1 MAKLFRNY
9 NTLTEYEA
17 DTNKPVNTVC
27 FIKDAKVI
35 YVDGI
40 RYSYKQL
47 DYLPPATSE
56 AEALEYM
63 GKIIKNAQEV
73 GLIYVKPI
81 PKPVPAIYWTGDSNT
96 VSINYNDYT
105 AESDNITIDGIEYY
119 QLKLD
124 KDLNNDFY
132 NFSNN
137 TFTNLIFKD
146 VDTSNVTNMNSM
158 FYYCSDLTSLDVSK
172 FDTSKVTTMSGMF
185 GNCNALTSLDVSG
198 WDTSNVANMNEMFY
212 YCSALTSLDLS
223 RWDTSKVTNMN
234 YMFSICSAL
243 TSLDLNGWNTSNV
256 TDMNNMFSNCGAL
269 TSLDLSGWDT
279 SNVTQMSSMFS
290 GCNALTSLDVS
301 NFNTSKVTNMLY
313 MFYGCSALTSLDLS
327 RWDTSKVTDM
337 NGMFGNCNALKT
349 IRMVGCSQTTIDKI
363 KAQLSTDGI
372 TGCTIVTE

>member
-1 MAKLFRNY
+1 MAKIFRNY

-47 DYLPPATSE
+47 DYLPPAISE

-73 GLIYVKPI
+73 GLIGKL
-81 PKPVPAIYWTGDSNT
+81 KPVPTIYWTGDSNT

-124 KDLNNDFY
+124 KDLNNDF
-132 NFSNN
+132 
-137 TFTNLIFKD
+137 TNLIFKD
-146 VDTSNVTNMNSM
+146 VDTSNVTDMNNM
-158 FYYCSDLTSLDVSK
+158 FAECWALTSLDLSGWN
-172 FDTSKVTTMSGMF
+172 TSNVTNMNGMF
-185 GNCNALTSLDVSG
+185 AECWALTSLDVSG
-198 WDTSNVANMNEMFY
+198 WNTSNVTNMYYMFNS
-212 YCSALTSLDLS
+212 CNALTSLNLS
-223 RWDTSKVTNMN
+223 GWNTSNVTNMS
-234 YMFSICSAL
+234 YMFNNCRSL
-243 TSLDLNGWNTSNV
+243 TSLDVSGWNTSNV
-256 TDMNNMFSNCGAL
+256 TDMNQMFTG
-269 TSLDLSGWDT
+269 
-279 SNVTQMSSMFS
+279 
-290 GCNALTSLDVS
+290 
-301 NFNTSKVTNMLY
+301 
-313 MFYGCSALTSLDLS
+313 
-327 RWDTSKVTDM
+327 
-337 NGMFGNCNALKT
+337 CNALKT

>member
-47 DYLPPATSE
+47 DYLPPAISE

-73 GLIYVKPI
+73 GLIYVKPG
-81 PKPVPAIYWTGDSNT
+81 KPVPTIYCAGSDN
-96 VSINYNDYT
+96 INISGTNYT
-105 AESDNITIDGIEYY
+105 AEPDKINIDGVEYY
-119 QLKLD
+119 KIKLD

-132 NFSNN
+132 NFNYN
-137 TFTNLIFKD
+137 FFTNLIFKD
-146 VDTSNVTNMNSM
+146 VDTSNVTDMHEM
-158 FYYCSDLTSLDVSK
+158 FNECW
-172 FDTSKVTTMSGMF
+172 
-185 GNCNALTSLDVSG
+185 ALTSLDVYKF
-198 WDTSNVANMNEMFY
+198 DTSNVTTMNSMFY
-212 YCSALTSLDLS
+212 NCSALNSLDLS
-223 RWDTSKVTNMN
+223 GWDTSKVTNMN
-234 YMFSICSAL
+234 KMF
-243 TSLDLNGWNTSNV
+243 G
-256 TDMNNMFSNCGAL
+256 
-269 TSLDLSGWDT
+269 
-279 SNVTQMSSMFS
+279 
-290 GCNALTSLDVS
+290 
-301 NFNTSKVTNMLY
+301 
-313 MFYGCSALTSLDLS
+313 GCS
-327 RWDTSKVTDM
+327 
-337 NGMFGNCNALKT
+337 ALKT